1 MKKIFLILLL
11 ILIPGMTFSQ
21 TMFLKKLDVKDSI
34 YSTSGTGIINMSEFY
49 KNGVP
54 FSSGGGDVYLGNRQT
69 FSARNEFDDTIIAN
83 GYGEFDN
90 IKLTNY
96 INFLGDVISDFG
108 FIKGANVTI
117 NTRDNYS
124 LRLGANND
132 SAMIIDKNNKV
143 TFIDTVKFD
152 RITIM
157 DSLISKN
164 LMITNAGGII
174 QWLNG
179 GGSQIYQVSNVL
191 YFKQNEF
198 DFLNINNY
206 GLLTVDSLN
215 GMSLFYGSYNGNGS
229 GLTNLNATE
238 LTSGT
243 ISSSRLP
250 TITRSITSYHA
261 AITTTPADAT
271 TYYWGSRE
279 GIAPVTIEGFARV
292 YFPVNCTI
300 KSAIVYLYSGG
311 AGTSE
316 TISYSIRKNATTD
329 YSIGS
334 GQATTAAG
342 FNTAVLNG
350 SMTVPISAGDWV
362 EFKAVCPTWATNP
375 TNIFFQ
381 VTIGIE

>member
-11 ILIPGMTFSQ
+11 ILIPGITFSQ

-69 FSARNEFDDTIIAN
+69 FAARNVFNDSLISN
-83 GYGEFDN
+83 SYSEFDN
-90 IKLTNY
+90 LKITNY
-96 INFLGDVISDFG
+96 INFLGDVISDLG
-108 FIKGANVTI
+108 FLKGATI
-117 NTRDNYS
+117 RIGTLDNYGMQ
-124 LRLGANND
+124 LRTA
-132 SAMIIDKNNKV
+132 
-143 TFIDTVKFD
+143 DTN
-152 RITIM
+152 RIVI
-157 DSLISKN
+157 DSLGRVDIFKHTNFYEGIQAVGDITTFGN
-164 LMITNAGGII
+164 LTAAYLWGDGSNITD
-174 QWLNG
+174 LNG
-179 GGSQIYQVSNVL
+179 SN
-191 YFKQNEF
+191 
-198 DFLNINNY
+198 I
-206 GLLTVDSLN
+206 
-215 GMSLFYGSYNGNGS
+215 
-229 GLTNLNATE
+229 
-238 LTSGT
+238 TSGT

-250 TITRSITSYHA
+250 TITRSIVSYQA

-271 TYYWGSRE
+271 TYYWGSRQ
-279 GIAPVTIEGFARV
+279 GQAPTTAEGFARI
-292 YFPVNCTI
+292 YFPVSCTI